1 MAEDYKIDPETGKD
15 AEGFYI
21 GPTIK
26 RKEMLDKYFAEN
38 FGAGK
43 SGELLPYNPS
53 LREKSVNIATDVIG
67 ALPFGGGGDYR
78 DRQIA
83 KSLFG
88 DYYEENIADSI
99 GVADFTPLGL
109 IYGVDEALR
118 EYGEAEKA
126 TDYILP
132 TVGLGLSAVEAFPVT
147 KVATRPLR
155 RFLSNLANKT
165 SAPTD
170 MSRRTLL
177 QGAVA
182 APVVAGAL
190 SEIPLGKVVDE
201 IVPAVDKTAPVLK
214 KAKNVKNMLRL
225 TDLPQMKKTLIKLE
239 AEDLGIDFSELSD
252 ELGREIKSFDDLNAK
267 ELDQVFEDNFLAS
280 GMPEDAFEDDLR
292 SEIADALDQLETSPK
307 SFVEGEVYINVGDS
321 PMGELLEDFI
331 GEMKKSGYS
340 NKEISDVI
348 DNSLDDLFNRG
359 TSLDELDD
367 EMM

>member
-1 MAEDYKIDPETGKD
+1 MR
-15 AEGFYI
+15 
-21 GPTIK
+21 PTIENAK
-26 RKEMLDKYFAEN
+26 KQQEYIDSLQQQFGTLEPVDK
-38 FGAGK
+38 
-43 SGELLPYNPS
+43 S
-53 LREKSVNIATDVIG
+53 LREKSVDVATNVIG

-132 TVGLGLSAVEAFPVT
+132 TVGLGLSALEAFPLTEVG
-147 KVATRPLR
+147 TRPLR
-155 RFLSNLANKT
+155 RFLSNLGNKT

-201 IVPAVDKTAPVLK
+201 IVPVPKETAPVESI
-214 KAKNVKNMLRL
+214 VRL
-225 TDLPQMKKTLIKLE
+225 TDLPQMKKVLVQDRIV
-239 AEDLGIDFSELSD
+239 DGDIDFDDISD
-252 ELGREIKSFDDLNAK
+252 IVGRKVDKIKDLNNK
-267 ELDQVFEDNFLAS
+267 EIEKIYEDSFFADGKPSDLFEKEIAEEISDGLDISKLKDMDKLKGVNFPQVELYDNF
-280 GMPEDAFEDDLR
+280 R
-292 SEIADALDQLETSPK
+292 K
-307 SFVEGEVYINVGDS
+307 
-321 PMGELLEDFI
+321 
-331 GEMKKSGYS
+331 EMKLSGYS
-340 NKEISDVI
+340 DEEISDVI
-348 DNSLDDLFNRG
+348 DNSLDDLFNRA
-359 TSLDELDD
+359 TSLDELND

>member
-1 MAEDYKIDPETGKD
+1 MR
-15 AEGFYI
+15 
-21 GPTIK
+21 PTIENAK
-26 RKEMLDKYFAEN
+26 KQQEYIDSLQQQFGTLEPVDK
-38 FGAGK
+38 
-43 SGELLPYNPS
+43 S
-53 LREKSVNIATDVIG
+53 LREKSVDVATNVIG

-132 TVGLGLSAVEAFPVT
+132 TVGLGLSALEAFPLTEVG
-147 KVATRPLR
+147 TRPLR
-155 RFLSNLANKT
+155 RFLSNLGNKT

-201 IVPAVDKTAPVLK
+201 IVPVPKETAPVESI
-214 KAKNVKNMLRL
+214 VRL
-225 TDLPQMKKTLIKLE
+225 TDLPQMKKVLVQDRIV
-239 AEDLGIDFSELSD
+239 DGDIDFDDISD
-252 ELGREIKSFDDLNAK
+252 IVGRKVDKIKDLNNK
-267 ELDQVFEDNFLAS
+267 EIEKIYEDSFFADGKPSDLFEK
-280 GMPEDAFEDDLR
+280 
-292 SEIADALDQLETSPK
+292 EIAEEISDGLDISKLKDMDKLKGVNFPQ
-307 SFVEGEVYINVGDS
+307 VELYDNCRK
-321 PMGELLEDFI
+321 
-331 GEMKKSGYS
+331 EMKLSGYS
-340 NKEISDVI
+340 DEEISDVI
-348 DNSLDDLFNRG
+348 DNSLDDLFNRA
-359 TSLDELDD
+359 TSLDELND

>member
-1 MAEDYKIDPETGKD
+1 MTNR
-15 AEGFYI
+15 F
-21 GPTIK
+21 GPTIENAK
-26 RKEMLDKYFAEN
+26 KQQAYIESLKQQYGEMTPVK
-38 FGAGK
+38 K
-43 SGELLPYNPS
+43 S
-53 LREKSVNIATDVIG
+53 LREKSVDYLTPVIG
-67 ALPFGGGGDYR
+67 ALPFGADDDYYNR
-78 DRQIA
+78 KIA
-83 KSLFG
+83 KGLLG

-99 GVADFTPLGL
+99 GVADFSPLGL

-132 TVGLGLSAVEAFPVT
+132 TVGLGLSALEAFPLTEVG
-147 KVATRPLR
+147 TRPLR
-155 RFLSNLANKT
+155 RFLSNLSSKT

-170 MSRRTLL
+170 LSRRTLL

-201 IVPAVDKTAPVLK
+201 IVPAVDKAAPVLK
-214 KAKNVKNMLRL
+214 KAKNIKSMLRL

-267 ELDQVFEDNFLAS
+267 ELDQVYEDYF
-280 GMPEDAFEDDLR
+280 DAPGSADVYDDLIQGI
-292 SEIADALDQLETSPK
+292 SDTLDDFQLSPK
-307 SFVEGEVYINVGDS
+307 SFVEGTEKLTTGQKFSS

-331 GEMKKSGYS
+331 GEMKNSGYS
-340 NKEISDVI
+340 NKEISDAI
-348 DNSLDDLFNRG
+348 DNSL
-359 TSLDELDD
+359 

>member
-1 MAEDYKIDPETGKD
+1 MTN
-15 AEGFYI
+15 GF
-21 GPTIK
+21 GPTIENAK
-26 RKEMLDKYFAEN
+26 KQQEYIDSLKQQFGEMTPVDQ
-38 FGAGK
+38 
-43 SGELLPYNPS
+43 S

-88 DYYEENIADSI
+88 DYYVDNIADSI
-99 GVADFTPLGL
+99 GVLDFTPLGL
-109 IYGVDEALR
+109 IYGVDEALK

-132 TVGLGLSAVEAFPVT
+132 TVGLGLSALEALPLTEVG
-147 KVATRPLR
+147 TRPLR
-155 RFLSNLANKT
+155 RFLSNLGNKT
-165 SAPTD
+165 SSESTD

-177 QGAVA
+177 KGAVA

-190 SEIPLGKVVDE
+190 SEIPLGEVVDE
-201 IVPAVDKTAPVLK
+201 IVPVVDKGAPVLK
-214 KAKNVKNMLRL
+214 KVKNIKSMLRL
-225 TDLPQMKKTLIKLE
+225 TDLPQMKKSLIKLE

-292 SEIADALDQLETSPK
+292 SEISDALDQLETSPK
-307 SFVEGEVYINVGDS
+307 NFVEGEISINVGDS
-321 PMGELLEDFI
+321 PVGELLEDFI
-331 GEMKKSGYS
+331 EEMKKSGYS
-340 NKEISDVI
+340 DKEISDVI
-348 DNSLDDLFNRG
+348 DNSLNDLYNRA